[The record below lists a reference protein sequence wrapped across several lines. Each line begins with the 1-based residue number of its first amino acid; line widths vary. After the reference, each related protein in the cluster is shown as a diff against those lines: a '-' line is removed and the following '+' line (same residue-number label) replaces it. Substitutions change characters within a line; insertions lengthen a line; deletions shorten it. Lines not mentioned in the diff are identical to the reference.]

1 MSIQEIFL
9 AYADDFE
16 RSYESN
22 DWSILTRYFT
32 ENASYDSG
40 DGQPIAQGRDA
51 VLEKFERAVDGL
63 DRKMGQ
69 REIIP
74 GALSTEGDTVVLNWT
89 ARYTTEGLP
98 VLSID
103 GTEYARFEGE
113 RMVELRDVIDEQSLA
128 TVGEWMAAHGGLT

>member
-22 DWSILTRYFT
+22 DWSILARYFA

-128 TVGEWMAAHGGLT
+128 TVGEWMAAHGGLA

>member
-22 DWSILTRYFT
+22 DWSILARYFT

-103 GTEYARFEGE
+103 GIEYARFEGE

-128 TVGEWMAAHGGLT
+128 TVGEWMAAHGGLA

>member
-22 DWSILTRYFT
+22 DWSILARYFT

-103 GTEYARFEGE
+103 GIEYARFEGE

>member
-9 AYADDFE
+9 AYAEDFE
-16 RSYESN
+16 KSYESN
-22 DWSILTRYFT
+22 DWSILARYFT

-103 GTEYARFEGE
+103 GIEYARFEGE

>member
-1 MSIQEIFL
+1 MSIQDIFL
-9 AYADDFE
+9 AYAEDFE

-22 DWSILTRYFT
+22 DWSNLAQYFT

-51 VLEKFERAVDGL
+51 VLQKFESAVDGL

-69 REIIP
+69 REIIA
-74 GALSTEGDTVVLNWT
+74 GELSTEGDTVVLKWT
-89 ARYTTEGLP
+89 ARYTTGGLP
-98 VLSID
+98 ELAIN

-128 TVGEWMAAHGGLT
+128 IVGEWMAAHGDSL